1 MDTMSEYP
9 TIQFSSVGGPPDY
22 TAIAAAISCASGGR
36 KKRGGVGEKRQTASE
51 RFAEREREAEAA
63 AEAAKK
69 QKTESKV
76 GVFGA
81 PAPAP
86 ASPMPMVPGAVDP
99 NTQKI
104 AEGLKMIDDGIRK
117 KAAGVVE
124 KNLWT
129 IMGLTVASGAAA
141 CVAPQLALLPPI
153 AAMMALY
160 SPSLAASIRTP
171 GGVTLSQLDNL
182 VRSAKTKAT
191 MEVEKQIAT
200 AKKDQKN
207 QLAKLTGAL
216 DRLSALTAKKDKIVT
231 LFDKLSKIADRAST
245 PKKPAETIA
254 LIEETK
260 AAVESAPEP
269 EPAPPAPV
277 APVAMDTSG
286 GSRRR
291 RVSAPKRTRRS
302 SSGRRRRYTRRR

>member
-1 MDTMSEYP
+1 MSEDP
-9 TIQFSSVGGPPDY
+9 TIQFSSDGGPPDY
-22 TAIAAAISCASGGR
+22 AAIAAAISCATGGR
-36 KKRGGVGEKRQTASE
+36 KKRGGVIGKMTAEQRFAASE
-51 RFAEREREAEAA
+51 AA
-63 AEAAKK
+63 TEAAKR
-69 QKTESKV
+69 QKMESKV
-76 GVFGA
+76 GVFDA
-81 PAPAP
+81 PKPSVP
-86 ASPMPMVPGAVDP
+86 SPMSPGAVDP

-129 IMGLTVASGAAA
+129 IMGIGAATGAVA

-200 AKKDQKN
+200 AKRDQKN
-207 QLAKLTGAL
+207 QSAKLTGAL
-216 DRLSALTAKKDKIVT
+216 DRLSALTAKKDKIVA
-231 LFDKLSKIADRAST
+231 LFDKLSSIANRAST
-245 PKKPAETIA
+245 PKKPAETVA

-269 EPAPPAPV
+269 EPAAPAP
-277 APVAMDTSG
+277 MDTTA

-291 RVSAPKRTRRS
+291 RASGPKRTRRS
-302 SSGRRRRYTRRR
+302 SSARRRRYTRRR

>member
-1 MDTMSEYP
+1 MSEDEP
-9 TIQFSSVGGPPDY
+9 TIQFSSGGPPDY
-22 TAIAAAISCASGGR
+22 VAIAAAISCMAGGR
-36 KKRGGVGEKRQTASE
+36 KKRRGGVNELKRPLGATSSSSE
-51 RFAEREREAEAA
+51 P
-63 AEAAKK
+63 AAKI
-69 QKTESKV
+69 QKEKGTNAFTSV
-76 GVFGA
+76 SGPSVPPPPPPPPGV
-81 PAPAP
+81 PRP
-86 ASPMPMVPGAVDP
+86 VDP
-99 NTQKI
+99 DTQKI
-104 AEGLKMIDDGIRK
+104 ADGLKMIDDGIRK
-117 KAAGVVE
+117 KAGVVVE

-171 GGVTLSQLDNL
+171 GGVTVSQLDSL
-182 VRSAKTKAT
+182 VRSAKTKAAI
-191 MEVEKQIAT
+191 EVEKQIAT

-207 QLAKLTGAL
+207 QSEKLTGVL
-216 DRLSALTAKKDKIVT
+216 DRLSELTAKKDKIVA

-245 PKKPAETIA
+245 VKKPDETIA

-260 AAVESAPEP
+260 AAVESAPKP
-269 EPAPPAPV
+269 EPAPPAP
-277 APVAMDTSG
+277 ADPAAAASAMKISG

-291 RVSAPKRTRRS
+291 RASAPKRTRRS

>member
-1 MDTMSEYP
+1 MSEDP
-9 TIQFSSVGGPPDY
+9 TIQFSSDGGPPDY
-22 TAIAAAISCASGGR
+22 AAIAAAISCTTGGR
-36 KKRGGVGEKRQTASE
+36 KKRGGVKTAAE

-63 AEAAKK
+63 AEAAKR
-69 QKTESKV
+69 QKMESKV
-76 GVFGA
+76 GVFDA
-81 PAPAP
+81 PKPSVP
-86 ASPMPMVPGAVDP
+86 SPMSPGAVDP

-129 IMGLTVASGAAA
+129 IMGIGAATGAVA

-200 AKKDQKN
+200 AKRDQKN
-207 QLAKLTGAL
+207 QSAKLTGAL
-216 DRLSALTAKKDKIVT
+216 DRLSALTAKKDKIVA
-231 LFDKLSKIADRAST
+231 LFDKLSSIANRAST
-245 PKKPAETIA
+245 PKKPAETVA

-269 EPAPPAPV
+269 EPAAPAPS
-277 APVAMDTSG
+277 APAPMDTTA

-291 RVSAPKRTRRS
+291 RASGPKRTRRS
-302 SSGRRRRYTRRR
+302 SSARRRRYTRRR

>member
-1 MDTMSEYP
+1 M
-9 TIQFSSVGGPPDY
+9 
-22 TAIAAAISCASGGR
+22 TA
-36 KKRGGVGEKRQTASE
+36 EQ
-51 RFAEREREAEAA
+51 RFAATEAA
-63 AEAAKK
+63 LEAAKRP
-69 QKTESKV
+69 KTESMV
-76 GVFGA
+76 GVFAG
-81 PAPAP
+81 PTPP
-86 ASPMPMVPGAVDP
+86 SPMPVVPGAVDP

-104 AEGLKMIDDGIRK
+104 ADGLKMIDDGIRK

-129 IMGLTVASGAAA
+129 IVGIGAATGAVA

-207 QLAKLTGAL
+207 QAAKLTGAL

-277 APVAMDTSG
+277 AMDTTG

-291 RVSAPKRTRRS
+291 RASAPKRTRRS

>member
-1 MDTMSEYP
+1 LDTMSDEP
-9 TIQFSSVGGPPDY
+9 TIQFSPDASPEY
-22 TAIAAAISCASGGR
+22 AAIAAAISCTTGGR
-36 KKRGGVGEKRQTASE
+36 KKRGGVGEKRLTASE
-51 RFAEREREAEAA
+51 RFIEREREAEAA
-63 AEAAKK
+63 AEAAKR
-69 QKTESKV
+69 QKSESKV

-81 PAPAP
+81 PAPA
-86 ASPMPMVPGAVDP
+86 SPMPMVPGDVDP

-160 SPSLAASIRTP
+160 SPSFAAKIKTP
-171 GGVTLSQLDNL
+171 GGVSLSQLENL
-182 VRSAKTKAT
+182 VRSAKTNAS

-207 QLAKLTGAL
+207 QAAKLTGAL
-216 DRLSALTAKKDKIVT
+216 DRLSALTAKKDKIVA
-231 LFDKLSKIADRAST
+231 LFDKLSGIADRAST
-245 PKKPAETIA
+245 PKKPAETVA

-269 EPAPPAPV
+269 EPAAPAP
-277 APVAMDTSG
+277 ASMDTTA

-291 RVSAPKRTRRS
+291 RASAPKRTRRS